1 MYNVHTRTY
10 YYVICDFTDHPNTYS
25 EKFED
30 DDVVAAFAYLF
41 NKLADLF
48 GEVNFMKLKSACIQ
62 RGTLLPS
69 EFKERIK
76 AAVQLDDL
84 LDVLDN
90 PVYCNW
96 LNTRLLKRIV
106 KSVDIPEA
114 KHLIQAYENCVY
126 SRKVSDVMMYFN
138 SRCFNPSHVSLVNVK
153 IVRSFKSLTVADIIR
168 FCEKLESDMGLYAGS
183 VTATE
188 CQPGCLQITC
198 VIPIHCALFAY
209 EMAKTNFIKFR
220 QFHIQYIEIVSFPK
234 VFALKF
240 SIKENDKLTIGTVM
254 FIAIAS
260 YKLKMFVLF
269 AINSLKQINNIVNFN
284 LISTYVYT
292 YK

>member
-1 MYNVHTRTY
+1 M
-10 YYVICDFTDHPNTYS
+10 ITDHIHTVGHPDVYT

-106 KSVDIPEA
+106 KNVDIPEA
-114 KHLIQAYENCVY
+114 KNLIQAYENCVY

-138 SRCFNPSHVSLVNVK
+138 SRCFNPSHVSLVNAK
-153 IVRSFKSLTVADIIR
+153 IVTSFKSLTVADIIR

-198 VIPIHCALFAY
+198 VIPIHCALPAY
-209 EMAKTNFIKFR
+209 ETVKTNFLKFR
-220 QFHIQYIEIVSFPK
+220 QSYIQYIEIESFPK
-234 VFALKF
+234 VFALNF
-240 SIKENDKLTIGTVM
+240 SIRESTLTSGTIIRTYV
-254 FIAIAS
+254 AIARS
-260 YKLKMFVLF
+260 FVQML
-269 AINSLKQINNIVNFN
+269 Q
-284 LISTYVYT
+284 
-292 YK
+292 

>member
-1 MYNVHTRTY
+1 M
-10 YYVICDFTDHPNTYS
+10 
-25 EKFED
+25 
-30 DDVVAAFAYLF
+30 F
-41 NKLADLF
+41 NKLGDLF
-48 GEVNFMKLKSACIQ
+48 EEVNFIKLKNACIQ

-69 EFKERIK
+69 EFKQQIK
-76 AAVQLDDL
+76 AAVALDDL

-90 PVYCNW
+90 PMYCNW

-114 KHLIQAYENCVY
+114 KHLIQAYESCVY
-126 SRKVSDVMMYFN
+126 SRKVSDVMPYFDP
-138 SRCFNPSHVSLVNVK
+138 RCFNPSHVSLVNAK
-153 IVRSFKSLTVADIIR
+153 IVRSFTNLIVADIIKY
-168 FCEKLESDMGLYAGS
+168 CETLEINMGVYAGS

-220 QFHIQYIEIVSFPK
+220 QSHIQYIEIESFPK

-240 SIKENDKLTIGTVM
+240 SIKENDKLTIGTYCYVHSYSYV
-254 FIAIAS
+254 AIHE
-260 YKLKMFVLF
+260 LKMFVVLF
-269 AINSLKQINNIVNFN
+269 AINSLKQHMYICRC
-284 LISTYVYT
+284 S
-292 YK
+292 